1 MLEKLLYYLSWYW
14 DANDIPIDF
23 NSHALVKTSQIPA
36 RHGTHN
42 PR

>member
-23 NSHALVKTSQIPA
+23 NSHALVKNESDSSEAWHP
-36 RHGTHN
+36 
-42 PR
+42 